1 MDKPALGGAFE
12 REIRE
17 QPDVWEHLAYTD
29 KAVQLAEALDGDVV
43 LVGSGSSLFAAQ
55 LGALALRRR
64 GIRAEAVASTEAG
77 LDHAAYERRIVVA
90 ISQSGRS
97 SDVLSALD
105 VLRPSRLVALTN
117 TADSPLGSRADLTID
132 VEAGRETAV
141 PATKSVTAT
150 VAILLWAASLL
161 GDDGKRDPSA
171 LLITARTVRKWL
183 DDTATAELAEPA
195 QRIALRRHVIL
206 LGSDYGLPIAHEVA
220 LKIKEAAYMHAEGFS
235 AGEFRHG
242 SIAMV
247 DASYAVI
254 GIVDSDALPAMQ
266 KVLRDLQPSEALRY
280 TIGRGSID
288 DIPSLGP
295 TVEDPYNT
303 LAWLVTS
310 QMLALRIARNAHIDS
325 DRPRGLSKA
334 LTGA

>member
-1 MDKPALGGAFE
+1 MNKHSLGAAFE

-17 QPDVWEHLAYTD
+17 QPDVWERLAYSD
-29 KAVQLAEALDGDVV
+29 KAVALAEALDGDVV

-77 LDHAAYERRIVVA
+77 LDHNAYERRIVIA

-97 SDVLSALD
+97 TDVLDAIE

-117 TADSPLGSRADLTID
+117 TADSPLGERADLTID

-150 VAILLWAASLL
+150 IAILLWASSLL

-171 LLITARTVRKWL
+171 LLITARIVRKWL
-183 DDTATAELAEPA
+183 QETALMELAEPSH
-195 QRIALRRHVIL
+195 RIALRRHVIL

-247 DASYAVI
+247 DASYAVL
-254 GIVDSDALPAMQ
+254 GIVDKDALPAME
-266 KVLRDLQPSEALRY
+266 KSLRDLQPTEALRY
-280 TIGRGSID
+280 TIGRGNID

-295 TVEDPYNT
+295 AVEDPYNT
-303 LAWLVTS
+303 LAWLVTA
-310 QMLALRIARNAHIDS
+310 QMLALCIARVARIDS
-325 DRPRGLSKA
+325 DTPRGLTKA
-334 LTGA
+334 LTNA